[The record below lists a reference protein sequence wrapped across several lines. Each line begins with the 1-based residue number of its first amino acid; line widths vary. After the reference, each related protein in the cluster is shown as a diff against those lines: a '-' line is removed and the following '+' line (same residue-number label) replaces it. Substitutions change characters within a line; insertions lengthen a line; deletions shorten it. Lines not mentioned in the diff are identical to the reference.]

1 MATLE
6 YALPPKSGEAALLK
20 SRTMGLLVACPL
32 LQDNPVDCPLHALR
46 RQPLRERYRW
56 LNELPP
62 TQVQRLLEQHA
73 ECFNQKNRQGDEPA

>member
-20 SRTMGLLVACPL
+20 SRMMGLLVACPIH
-32 LQDNPVDCPLHALR
+32 QDNPADCPLHALR
-46 RQPLRERYRW
+46 GQALRERYSW

-62 TQVQRLLEQHA
+62 LQVQRFMQQHC
-73 ECFNQKNRQGDEPA
+73 ECFTRKTQEGDEPA